1 MKKLGI
7 IIALA
12 LAGATAA
19 SAQSFNVGPRGIGVD
34 VDGPDR
40 RLESRERRRTDDREE
55 RVLSRREREVRA
67 TGGVGCRTTIVR
79 RENRFGKMTSER
91 IRECD

>member
-1 MKKLGI
+1 MKNLSI
-7 IIALA
+7 IFALT
-12 LAGATAA
+12 LAGVTAA

-40 RLESRERRRTDDREE
+40 HGARRERSWDGDRDE
-55 RVLSRREREVRA
+55 RVLPRRGRDVRA
-67 TGGVGCRTTIVR
+67 TGAVGCRTTTVR
-79 RENRFGKMTSER
+79 RENRFGKMTTER